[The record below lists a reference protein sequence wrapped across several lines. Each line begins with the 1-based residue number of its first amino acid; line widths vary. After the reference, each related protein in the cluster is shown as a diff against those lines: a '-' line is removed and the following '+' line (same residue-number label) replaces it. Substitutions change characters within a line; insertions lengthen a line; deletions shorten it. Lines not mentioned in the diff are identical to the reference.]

1 MADGDKQVQFK
12 YGDLESEVFNVTSFS
27 SKSETDTSSESTFS
41 GTLTSSTVTGYTID
55 IERIQLETKEQ
66 YDKLDE
72 IIGYAKGEGI
82 QITTMEIKRPT
93 GAEPFRIIKNFFGCV
108 ADSPEV
114 QINPGNEF
122 TTEKMSFKSS
132 EMQKD
137 TEYVR

>member
-1 MADGDKQVQFK
+1 MAEGDKQVQFK

-27 SKSETDTSSESTFS
+27 SKSETDTTSEPTFS
-41 GTLTSSTVTGYTID
+41 GTLTSSTVTGYTVD

-72 IIGYAKGEGI
+72 IIGYAKGDGI
-82 QITTMEIKRPT
+82 QITTMEVKRPA
-93 GAEPFRIIKNFFGCV
+93 GAEPFRIIKNYFGCV

-114 QINPGNEF
+114 QINPGNDF
-122 TTEKMSFKSS
+122 TTEKMSFKCS